1 MITIFTPIYNRA
13 DVLEKLYQS
22 LLRQSDYDFE
32 WLIIDDGSTDSVKKV
47 VQHWIVSEEARFPIR
62 FYQQENAGKHRA
74 VNRGTQLAQGKAFFI
89 VDSDDYLTD
98 DAVEMVEKWWKDV
111 ADDDNYA
118 GVAGLKGD
126 RNGDVIGSIPLFD
139 LYVDAT
145 NLERAKYGLLGDKAE
160 VYKTSVLRKN
170 PFPEFEGEN
179 FLTEAVV
186 WDRIAYNH
194 LKIRWFNRVI
204 YLCEYRSDGLTRQGW
219 QIFVNN
225 PIGWGLYI
233 QQKCRFYH
241 LAPGDR
247 TEQCLEYYIFTKN
260 RLSDRSILSNLGI
273 AEEELDK
280 IKELYQ
286 QCVEKTATNI
296 GEILGVYGAGIR
308 GKKVLELYK
317 GTKIHISFILD
328 RKKADVSC
336 RQLNLEEEYP
346 KVDRII
352 VTPKDNQD
360 EIIKF
365 LTKHTENKLLRYDEW
380 KERIGL
386 GEIF

>member
-1 MITIFTPIYNRA
+1 MITIFTPVYNRA

-47 VQHWIVSEEARFPIR
+47 VQHWIVSEEVRFPIR

-74 VNRGTQLAQGKAFFI
+74 VNRGTQLAQGNAFFI

-126 RNGDVIGSIPLFD
+126 RNGDVIGRIPLFD

-194 LKIRWFNRVI
+194 LKIRWFIPVHCDVNC
-204 YLCEYRSDGLTRQGW
+204 YL
-219 QIFVNN
+219 
-225 PIGWGLYI
+225 P
-233 QQKCRFYH
+233 
-241 LAPGDR
+241 PGVSV
-247 TEQCLEYYIFTKN
+247 TLMLFCSSAFLLEN
-260 RLSDRSILSNLGI
+260 SSSNSRLPRISLMLSC
-273 AEEELDK
+273 K
-280 IKELYQ
+280 Y
-286 QCVEKTATNI
+286 V
-296 GEILGVYGAGIR
+296 
-308 GKKVLELYK
+308 
-317 GTKIHISFILD
+317 
-328 RKKADVSC
+328 
-336 RQLNLEEEYP
+336 
-346 KVDRII
+346 
-352 VTPKDNQD
+352 
-360 EIIKF
+360 
-365 LTKHTENKLLRYDEW
+365 
-380 KERIGL
+380 
-386 GEIF
+386 